1 MQQDYISAAQA
12 AEKWGVSLR
21 QVQRLIAAGRVEG
34 AKKLGH
40 NWILPA
46 DSVKPRDFR
55 MEKKLPQ
62 KPPECPLPYG
72 MPNFLLSSFYSVPG
86 TLDALEKQLENA
98 EAKALCAGLGAYY
111 RGRNGDAARIAETLL
126 AGKCCFE
133 TQVGCALLTATCS
146 MYSGSLQGWN
156 RARARLISLS
166 RKRPGSAAVTITET
180 ALSGVLY
187 VKEAPEW
194 LQAGR
199 FTDFSP
205 VSYPALFY
213 IYAKWLAVQKR
224 YDALLAAAEPLISVA
239 HAAGA
244 LLSELYL
251 HQIAGAAYRAVGD
264 EKTAFAH
271 IEAALDL
278 ALPDGLYGALAE
290 YRRQLGTP
298 LDDALKRRDPSAF
311 IAVRDAYDRLA
322 AGFTV
327 LHNAVT
333 GDTLTNELTLREY
346 EIAALALDGE
356 TNAAIAA
363 RLNIAVSTVKSYFTS
378 LYQKLGVRRRE
389 ELAQYIL

>member
-40 NWILPA
+40 NWIIPA
-46 DSVKPRDFR
+46 DSEKPQDFR
-55 MEKKLPQ
+55 IEKKTAGKAPA
-62 KPPECPLPYG
+62 CPLPYG
-72 MPNFLLSSFYSVPG
+72 IPNFLLSPFYSAPG
-86 TLDALEKQLENA
+86 TLDALEGQLKND
-98 EAKALCAGLGAYY
+98 EAKALCAGLTAYY
-111 RGRNGDAARIAETLL
+111 RGRDGDARQVAETLL

-133 TQVGCALLTATCS
+133 TQVGCSMLLATCA

-156 RARARLISLS
+156 RARARLLSLS
-166 RKRPGSAAVTITET
+166 RKRPDSAALVITET

-205 VSYPALFY
+205 NSYPALFY
-213 IYAKWLAVQKR
+213 IYAKWLLMQKR
-224 YDALLAAAEPLISVA
+224 FDGLLAAIEPMIAVV
-239 HAAGA
+239 HTAGA

-251 HQIAGAAYRAVGD
+251 HLIAGAAYRTAGD
-264 EKTAFAH
+264 EKSAAGH

-278 ALPDGLYGALAE
+278 SLPDGLYGALAE

-298 LDDALKRRDPSAF
+298 LDDALRRRDPDAF
-311 IAVRDAYDRLA
+311 IQVRDAYDRLA

-333 GDTLTNELTLREY
+333 GNNLTNELTLREY
-346 EIAALALDGE
+346 ETAALALAGE
-356 TNAAIAA
+356 TNADIAA
-363 RLNIAVSTVKSYFTS
+363 RMGVAVSSVKSYFNTI
-378 LYQKLGVRRRE
+378 YQKLGVSSRSD
-389 ELAQYIL
+389 LSQYIL